1 MLAMIS
7 TGVAICTTGIGCI
20 INAHV
25 GAPGVNS
32 IQEGINGHDGF

>member
-1 MLAMIS
+1 MIS
-7 TGVAICTTGIGCI
+7 TGVAICTTGIGYI
-20 INAHV
+20 INAYV